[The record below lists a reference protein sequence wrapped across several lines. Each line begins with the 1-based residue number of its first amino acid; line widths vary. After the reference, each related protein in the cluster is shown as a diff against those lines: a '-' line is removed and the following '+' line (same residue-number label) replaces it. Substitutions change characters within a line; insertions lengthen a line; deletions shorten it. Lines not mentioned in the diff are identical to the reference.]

1 MINLETIMMQELKL
15 YSLYSGLKKAKE
27 RGIVRGWLNQEMMQV
42 CEEWWAI
49 TKDAKSLFDLYKIYN
64 DSLTRKIIRKTL
76 IMECVAIV
84 VSAFFIQQD
93 QVPFSDQEQIF
104 IQKRLTRLFYLIH

>member
-1 MINLETIMMQELKL
+1 MINLETIMMQEMKIYTL
-15 YSLYSGLKKAKE
+15 YQGLFKAKE

-49 TKDAKSLFDLYKIYN
+49 TKDAQSLFDLYKIYN
-64 DSLTRKIIRKTL
+64 DSTVRKVIRKTL
-76 IMECVAIV
+76 IVECITVV

-93 QVPFSDQEQIF
+93 
-104 IQKRLTRLFYLIH
+104 